1 MEFSPPVAFVTGPIF
16 FGSGALVGRP
26 PLAAAAA
33 RRAVPAGRWERPA
46 TAMVVAPD
54 GGGGRGGDDG
64 AATAAATASPV
75 AASVA
80 AAGGRAA
87 PSPVSRRQWDASR
100 PQAVPFSISALMAA
114 YFTSAPAE
122 YSPTELHVVAGA
134 IPAGLVGTLLRNGPG
149 KCHVNPDA
157 VAPEEPYILPF
168 DGDGMIHRFV
178 FTPDGRAVY
187 ANAFVRTDGYVA
199 ELAAGRVLYR
209 GTFGTQRPAGLR
221 VPTPWGP
228 VDMANAGD
236 TTVKNTANTNVVA
249 HGGKVL
255 ALWEGAPPVALDGRT
270 LETLGPDSLGGLLA
284 TPPGAMVSTTGMRV
298 LDRLLGMG
306 ADALCAHPRPAPVV
320 GGGGARRMMAFGVK
334 PLVGG
339 GGSLSPSAF
348 RVTIYEFD
356 EGSWVPSTGEVPATV
371 AAEPVTAEPVA
382 AAKRAA
388 VAGSPASSRRPP
400 RAVTRDRSADAS
412 PPPGVTTVDVTS
424 GGFTLVHDAIATN
437 NYYVLVAPPLEM
449 DVGAFL
455 RGTATAGA
463 AMSLAP
469 HSEPTALY
477 LVPRPGSAAAA
488 AGVGT
493 TVRYLVNGFAFHHA
507 NAYEAEGELVVDSF
521 VAPDFLG
528 SRLATADYSNVDYDA
543 MRPTPLLRYRVPLP
557 RMPGGG
563 GSAPRPPLR
572 PATAAA
578 GMSKANPAAGEV
590 LSRPGR
596 SGDFPTIHPA
606 VAGRPYRYAYHA
618 LSHMWGDGD
627 EGPVRSYALG
637 GLARTDVTGG
647 GDDAEWWAG
656 PSTIV
661 GEPVFVARDTSRAA
675 YAVPPRPPGAAEEVE
690 GDGWVLS
697 LCYDGTRRA
706 SVLHILEADDLAAGP
721 VCTLQLPA
729 VMPMTIHGTWTPDQ
743 LL

>member
-1 MEFSPPVAFVTGPIF
+1 MGSSPPAAFTAAPTLIG
-16 FGSGALVGRP
+16 GGALVGRP
-26 PLAAAAA
+26 LLTAAAV
-33 RRAVPAGRWERPA
+33 RRAVSAGGRGRSV
-46 TAMVVAPD
+46 TAMVVAPS
-54 GGGGRGGDDG
+54 GGGSGGDDDHSTG
-64 AATAAATASPV
+64 ATAAASPV

-80 AAGGRAA
+80 AAGGRAV
-87 PSPVSRRQWDASR
+87 PSPEPRRQWDASR
-100 PQAVPFSISALMAA
+100 PLEVPFSVSALMAA

-122 YSPTELHVVAGA
+122 YPPTELRVVAGS

-157 VAPEEPYILPF
+157 VTPGEQYILPF

-187 ANAFVRTDGYVA
+187 ANAFVRTDGYEA

-209 GTFGTQRPAGLR
+209 GAFGTQRPSGLR

-255 ALWEGAPPVALDGRT
+255 ALWEGAPPVAMDGRT

-284 TPPGAMVSTTGMRV
+284 TPPGAAVSTTGVSV

-306 ADALCAHPRPAPVV
+306 ADALCAHPRPAPVA
-320 GGGGARRMMAFGVK
+320 GSGGARRMMAFGVK

-339 GGSLSPSAF
+339 GGTLSPSTF
-348 RVTIYEFD
+348 RVTLYEFD
-356 EGSWVPSTGEVPATV
+356 EGSWVASTGEAPA
-371 AAEPVTAEPVA
+371 A
-382 AAKRAA
+382 AAKPTA
-388 VAGSPASSRRPP
+388 VAGSPAPSHRPP
-400 RAVTRDRSADAS
+400 HAAKREPSADAS
-412 PPPGVTTVDVTS
+412 ASLGVTTVDITS
-424 GGFTLVHDAIATN
+424 GGFTLVHDAIATD
-437 NYYVLVAPPLEM
+437 NYYVLVAPPLEL

-463 AMSLAP
+463 AMSLASVP
-469 HSEPTALY
+469 KPTVLY
-477 LVPRPGSAAAA
+477 LVPRPRSVAAA

-493 TVRYLVNGFAFHHA
+493 TVRYLTNGFAFHHA
-507 NAYEAEGELVVDSF
+507 NAYEVGGELVVDSF
-521 VAPDFLG
+521 VASDFLG
-528 SRLATADYSNVDYDA
+528 SRLATADYANIDYDA

-557 RMPGGG
+557 WMPGGRR
-563 GSAPRPPLR
+563 STSRPP
-572 PATAAA
+572 PPAATAAA

-590 LSRPGR
+590 LSRPRR

-618 LSHMWGDGD
+618 LSHVWGDGND
-627 EGPVRSYALG
+627 GPVRSYAFG

-661 GEPVFVARDTSRAA
+661 GEPVFVARDASRAA
-675 YAVPPRPPGAAEEVE
+675 YAVPPRPAGAAEEVE

-706 SVLHILEADDLAAGP
+706 SVLHIFDADDLVVGP

-729 VMPMTIHGTWTPDQ
+729 VVPMTIHGTWTPDQ